1 LPDQGSI
8 VTTRTLLVALGAPLA
23 DERRVASRLWNV
35 FLTSFA
41 CGYWQANCYVV
52 AAAGVDQC
60 VIIDPGQD
68 SADLV
73 RRVVADNRLVP
84 RAILLTHG
92 HFDHAANAAQLADEF
107 DVAVHVDA
115 ADEHLLSDPAAGL
128 SPDGAALVRRLVGE
142 SMLPPAR
149 VENYKVDQPLS
160 VAHLDFSVTAAPGH
174 TGGSVLLGIDYV
186 GNPQI
191 KRLVFCGDVV
201 FADSVGRSDLPGGDD
216 AAMRRTLSRVVLA
229 LPDTAALL
237 PGHGQQTTMARERV
251 SNPYLQATYLRN

>member
-1 LPDQGSI
+1 MPG
-8 VTTRTLLVALGAPLA
+8 RGLA
-23 DERRVASRLWNV
+23 KQRRAASRLSDV

-52 AAAGVDQC
+52 APAGIDQC

-68 SADLV
+68 SAELV

-92 HFDHAANAAQLADEF
+92 HFDHVADAAALADEF
-107 DVAVHVDA
+107 DLAVWVHA
-115 ADEHLLSDPAAGL
+115 ADEHLLSDPAAAL
-128 SPDGAALVRRLVGE
+128 SPDGAALVRQLIGE
-142 SMLPPAR
+142 TMLPPAR
-149 VENYKVDQPLS
+149 VENYTVGQPLS
-160 VAHLDFSVTAAPGH
+160 VAHLDFTVTAAPGH
-174 TGGSVLLGIDYV
+174 TAGSVLLGIDYV
-186 GNPQI
+186 GNPQV

-216 AAMRRTLSRVVLA
+216 ATMRHTLAREVLA
-229 LPDTAALL
+229 LPDTTALL

-251 SNPYLQATYLRN
+251 SNPYLQKTYLRN